1 MTAVKPREISAFL
14 SSGYKTASV
23 ILLYGPEVGLIAE
36 RADQLALASAE
47 GDSSN
52 IIRLDGDQIAAVPGL
67 LADEAD
73 AISMFGGKRA
83 IRIRLGNA
91 SIKEAVAVVL
101 RPPPVE
107 TRVIIEAGDLKP
119 SHAVRSLVEK
129 SPHGAAIGCYPDD
142 GRAIAEVID
151 EMMSQAGKTLDRDA
165 RQALAAAVGQDRKR
179 SRQEIEKL
187 ILYCG
192 PASRITTDD
201 VAAIVTDAAMPDLDR
216 VVDLAFEGQL
226 DAIETAA
233 RRVIA
238 DGTDP
243 GVLVGFALRHAF
255 TLLATL
261 AEQGDLKAVM
271 QRHRLHWSRE
281 RSVGIQRQRWSESRL
296 LNAIQALQEA
306 VLQTRKVP
314 RLDDAIAVR
323 ALWAVALPARQP

>member
-1 MTAVKPREISAFL
+1 MTAVKTREISAFL
-14 SSGYKTASV
+14 SSGYKSV
-23 ILLYGPEVGLIAE
+23 SVVLLYGPEAGLIAE

-52 IIRLDGDQIAAVPGL
+52 IIRLDGDQIAAEPGR

-73 AISMFGGKRA
+73 AISMFGGRRA

-91 SIKEAVAVVL
+91 AIKDAVAVVL

-107 TRVIIEAGDLKP
+107 SRIIIEAGDLKP
-119 SHAVRSLVEK
+119 AHAIRSLVEK
-129 SPHGAAIGCYPDD
+129 SPHGAAVGCYPDD
-142 GRAIAEVID
+142 GRAISEVID
-151 EMMSQAGKTLDRDA
+151 EMMAQAKKSLDRDA
-165 RQALAAAVGQDRKR
+165 RQALGGAVGQDRKR

-192 PASRITTDD
+192 TAERITAED

-216 VVDLAFEGQL
+216 VVDLAFEGKI
-226 DAIETAA
+226 DAIESAA
-233 RRVIA
+233 RRVMA

-255 TLLATL
+255 TLLASL
-261 AEQGDLKAVM
+261 PEQGELKAVL
-271 QRHRLHWSRE
+271 QRHRIHWSRE
-281 RSVGIQRQRWSESRL
+281 RSVSMQRQRWSEQRL
-296 LNAIQALQEA
+296 LATIQALQEA

-323 ALWAVALPARQP
+323 ALWAVALPVRQG